1 MNNFYLTQD
10 GCSSEVAKLNE
21 IFRKDDDVPDV
32 VTVHQIGDEGLSQVS
47 DGSLSHRPHILPLF
61 LLDPPSGKLKLDL
74 LLPDLDCGL

>member
-32 VTVHQIGDEGLSQVS
+32 VTVHQIGD
-47 DGSLSHRPHILPLF
+47 
-61 LLDPPSGKLKLDL
+61 
-74 LLPDLDCGL
+74 